1 MDFIRSLLNDE
12 SIELD
17 EDYQDLLD
25 QIIEEE
31 QVDETVLDE
40 AAIDRVEARVR
51 AREIALYRYIV
62 GTQNLML
69 AKKFLDLAEKDK
81 SIPSS
86 LVKGYKPAI
95 EMIDEIVQAGPA
107 YVQLLI
113 ALHKRAKRAK

>member
-51 AREIALYRYIV
+51 AREIALYKL
-62 GTQNLML
+62 T
-69 AKKFLDLAEKDK
+69 E
-81 SIPSS
+81 S
-86 LVKGYKPAI
+86 
-95 EMIDEIVQAGPA
+95 
-107 YVQLLI
+107 
-113 ALHKRAKRAK
+113 